1 MSSRNEALETI
12 KQLIPTLSLAD
23 LTRVVLKLV
32 RDQVG
37 ADRGTIFVVDHTRGE
52 VRSIVADRVVGE
64 ISQPIGFGIAGSV
77 AETGEVIDTYNPL
90 YDDRYDEKY
99 ETILKYDT
107 KDIYCAPIV
116 TGEGVVVGVLQLL
129 NRTRPF
135 TEDDYAFLKTVSQ
148 EISPVLKNASVPAE
162 ELPPFRLRP
171 CLRLRAS
178 RVLASRPELY
188 TYWSDRPKTKNLNC

>member
-12 KQLIPTLSLAD
+12 KQLIPTLNLAD

-37 ADRGTIFVVDHTRGE
+37 ADRGTLFVVDHVRGE

-64 ISQPIGFGIAGSV
+64 ISLPIGFGIAGSV
-77 AETGEVIDTYNPL
+77 AETGQAIDTYNPL
-90 YDDRYDEKY
+90 YDERYDEKY
-99 ETILKYDT
+99 ETILNYDT

-135 TEDDYAFLKTVSQ
+135 TEDDYAFLKTVTQ
-148 EISPVLKNASVPAE
+148 EISPVLKNASVPTE
-162 ELPPFRLRP
+162 
-171 CLRLRAS
+171 
-178 RVLASRPELY
+178 
-188 TYWSDRPKTKNLNC
+188 

>member
-12 KQLIPTLSLAD
+12 RQLIPTLNLAD

-37 ADRGTIFVVDHTRGE
+37 ADRGTLFVVDHARGE

-64 ISQPIGFGIAGSV
+64 ISLPIGFGIAGSV
-77 AETGEVIDTYNPL
+77 AETGKAIDTYNPL
-90 YDDRYDEKY
+90 YDERYDEKY
-99 ETILKYDT
+99 ETILNYDT

-135 TEDDYAFLKTVSQ
+135 TEEDYAFLKTVTQ
-148 EISPVLKNASVPAE
+148 EISPVLKNASVPTE
-162 ELPPFRLRP
+162 
-171 CLRLRAS
+171 
-178 RVLASRPELY
+178 
-188 TYWSDRPKTKNLNC
+188 

>member
-1 MSSRNEALETI
+1 MSSRKEALETI
-12 KQLIPTLSLAD
+12 KQLIPTLNLAD

-37 ADRGTIFVVDHTRGE
+37 ADRGTLFVVDHTRGE

-135 TEDDYAFLKTVSQ
+135 TEDDYAFLKTVTQ
-148 EISPVLKNASVPAE
+148 EISPVLRNSSVPTE
-162 ELPPFRLRP
+162 
-171 CLRLRAS
+171 
-178 RVLASRPELY
+178 
-188 TYWSDRPKTKNLNC
+188 